1 VLLFHSR
8 NDEKLIGWKYI
19 FFFLLA
25 SQLTAFKKISY
36 VGDVAANI
44 WTNKSSKLLSKCHL
58 PFWLLFHY
66 FLAYSFIV
74 ISEMQW
80 LLSY

>member
-1 VLLFHSR
+1 LFHSR

-44 WTNKSSKLLSKCHL
+44 
-58 PFWLLFHY
+58 
-66 FLAYSFIV
+66 
-74 ISEMQW
+74 
-80 LLSY
+80 